1 MTEQEKLDRMRSIPG
16 FVELSEDWTDRVKI
30 GSALLKS
37 EGTLDGEIRREEF
50 VVSNVGKKMIT
61 LRSSRGVAATVSRKG
76 WNYGTTYNY
85 FYWVEIPQK

>member
-50 VVSNVGKKMIT
+50 VVSNVGKKLT
-61 LRSSRGVAATVSRKG
+61 LSALKRLRFLRSPELELQRRCQVASTDSG
-76 WNYGTTYNY
+76 
-85 FYWVEIPQK
+85 